1 MFTSLTARV
10 DKATSELLAGPDWN
24 MNFAICDSTNNNL
37 WLTKDMVKALKK
49 RLKHR
54 NPKIQVLALTLLETM
69 MKNCGDY
76 LHLQISERNILRV
89 LTKIV
94 RKSHNCSEY
103 QQFNAQV
110 RDKILILIETW
121 KEAYGGIDGK
131 RPQYY
136 WAYTQLRRA
145 GVQFPERPA
154 DTSPAY
160 TPPVKQLTQ
169 GQSQAGSEMSRSNS
183 LNLKESESSDQD
195 KSEEVESLSL
205 SHMDCI
211 RSIKEVLADMLYNFN
226 PNECE
231 PDKREVMLQLVDQCR
246 CNQKKLPQ
254 FLNSNGDQ
262 DLLTHGLRLNDSL
275 NNLLAKHDAIV
286 SGKVLIRNSIPRQP
300 DNTKTSPKE
309 TGIVD
314 TRRKQTEMID
324 TSPRQTEI
332 IDMSPRQTGVEK
344 VCPAPSDVTE
354 LIPISNERET
364 DKNTSKNTQVE
375 EEDDENDHVMLLPRQ
390 TRNKSNLTENAP
402 AITGGADS
410 YDLIDILTPEA
421 SMVPATV
428 SMSNNPF
435 SSLVLTTSPPPVRTT
450 MKEQDLVD
458 QLSITLSTT
467 TISPQSTLTPLSPSN
482 QNMLQLQLSP
492 STSPTTNGHPYGS
505 HPYVENQLSY
515 GSYVVPWVQAQ
526 FHPQPQTQPQL
537 PNYRS
542 ACPPPPWETTAHV
555 NGGQIALAMTT
566 PYTSLMHHSNASPAS
581 YMPMQQCAVVPIN
594 GNHGPAMYGE
604 EQAMV
609 VMRNPNPTI
618 GQKAFIPSYRLFEDL
633 DVLGSPD
640 RKFYR
645 LNSTVSNQ
653 PAL

>member
-1 MFTSLTARV
+1 MFNSLTARV
-10 DKATSELLAGPDWN
+10 DKATSELLAGPDWH
-24 MNFAICDSTNNNL
+24 MNFAICDSMNNNL

-54 NPKIQVLALTLLETM
+54 NPKIQILALTLLETM

-76 LHLQISERNILRV
+76 LHLQISERNILRE

-94 RKSHNCSEY
+94 RKS
-103 QQFNAQV
+103 FNAQV

-121 KEAYGGIDGK
+121 QEAYGGADGK

-169 GQSQAGSEMSRSNS
+169 GQSQAGSELSRSSS
-183 LNLKESESSDQD
+183 LSLKESESSDQD
-195 KSEEVESLSL
+195 KTEEVESLSL

-231 PDKREVMLQLVDQCR
+231 PNKREVMLELVDQCR
-246 CNQKKLPQ
+246 CNQKKLAQ

-275 NNLLAKHDAIV
+275 NNVLAKYDAIV

-300 DNTKTSPKE
+300 DNTKRSPAQTE
-309 TGIVD
+309 IVD
-314 TRRKQTEMID
+314 TTRKQTEIID
-324 TSPRQTEI
+324 MPRQTEI
-332 IDMSPRQTGVEK
+332 IDMSSRQTEVEK
-344 VCPAPSDVTE
+344 VSPAPSEVIE
-354 LIPISNERET
+354 LIPISKETET
-364 DKNTSKNTQVE
+364 DMNTSTKKQI
-375 EEDDENDHVMLLPRQ
+375 EEDEENDHVMLLHRQ
-390 TRNKSNLTENAP
+390 TRNKSNLTANAP
-402 AITGGADS
+402 ANAGGADS

-421 SMVPATV
+421 SMVPATA
-428 SMSNNPF
+428 SISTNPF
-435 SSLVLTTSPPPVRTT
+435 SSLVLTTPPPPVRTT
-450 MKEQDLVD
+450 MKEQDMVD
-458 QLSITLSTT
+458 HLSITLSTT

-482 QNMLQLQLSP
+482 QNMLQLPMSP
-492 STSPTTNGHPYGS
+492 SASPTTNGHLYGS
-505 HPYVENQLSY
+505 HPYVENQLPY

-537 PNYRS
+537 PNYS
-542 ACPPPPWETTAHV
+542 SSCPPPPWATTAHV

-566 PYTSLMHHSNASPAS
+566 PYTSLMHHVNASPAS
-581 YMPMQQCAVVPIN
+581 YMPMQQCAVVPAN
-594 GNHGPAMYGE
+594 GNHGTAMYGE

-609 VMRNPNPTI
+609 VMRNPNPAI

-633 DVLGSPD
+633 DVLGSPE

-645 LNSTVSNQ
+645 MNSTVSNQ
-653 PAL
+653 ATL

>member
-24 MNFAICDSTNNNL
+24 MNFAICDSMNNNL

-76 LHLQISERNILRV
+76 LHLQISEQNILRV

-94 RKSHNCSEY
+94 RKS
-103 QQFNAQV
+103 FNAQV

-121 KEAYGGIDGK
+121 KEVYGGIDGK

-183 LNLKESESSDQD
+183 LNLKESESSNKD

-226 PNECE
+226 PNEYE
-231 PDKREVMLQLVDQCR
+231 PNKREVMLELVDQCR
-246 CNQKKLPQ
+246 CNQKKLAQ

-275 NNLLAKHDAIV
+275 NNVLAKYDAIV
-286 SGKVLIRNSIPRQP
+286 SGKVLIRNSIPRQ
-300 DNTKTSPKE
+300 TE
-309 TGIVD
+309 TVD
-314 TRRKQTEMID
+314 TRHTQTEMID

-332 IDMSPRQTGVEK
+332 IDMSPRQTEVEN
-344 VCPAPSDVTE
+344 VSPAPSEVTE
-354 LIPISNERET
+354 LIPISNETET
-364 DKNTSKNTQVE
+364 DNNTSKNTQVE
-375 EEDDENDHVMLLPRQ
+375 EEDGENDHVMLLPRQ
-390 TRNKSNLTENAP
+390 TRNESNLTANAP
-402 AITGGADS
+402 VITGGADS

-421 SMVPATV
+421 SMVPATA

-435 SSLVLTTSPPPVRTT
+435 SSLVLTTPPPPVRTT

-458 QLSITLSTT
+458 HLSITLSTT

-482 QNMLQLQLSP
+482 QNMLQLPMSP
-492 STSPTTNGHPYGS
+492 SPSPTTNGHPYGS

-537 PNYRS
+537 PNYTS
-542 ACPPPPWETTAHV
+542 ACPPQPWATTAHV

-566 PYTSLMHHSNASPAS
+566 PYTSLMHHANASPAS
-581 YMPMQQCAVVPIN
+581 YMPMHQCAVVPAN

-618 GQKAFIPSYRLFEDL
+618 GQKAFIPPYRLFEDL

-645 LNSTVSNQ
+645 MNSSVKSSCTMK
-653 PAL
+653 